1 MCLFAQSVS
10 LVLMLAFLTGCGEPA
25 AAPAPPAAT
34 PSNAATGTAGATE
47 VVEEEPAKTYVGV
60 IVAAETV
67 DLASELRGRL
77 VQVSARPGERV
88 RKGTAVA
95 TIEPLDLTEQLVS
108 AEASVQMSRSGVAQ
122 AQTALRLAQERV
134 TRVSA
139 APEVFSEEE
148 RSVAA
153 GNRETSEKDL
163 ETARARLVQS
173 ESELRRLRGQSA
185 RRVLRATTDGWIAAR
200 LLDPGAL
207 VEAGQPVVRL
217 KRGDRYLLRFAV
229 QPTETAQWPVG
240 RPVRWRPEGLDR
252 AFPAAVARVAQQVDA
267 PSQMVFVEA
276 DLDASAASG
285 AIGLLRDGLVVRVEP
300 ADGQ

>member
-1 MCLFAQSVS
+1 MCLFTQSVS
-10 LVLMLAFLTGCGEPA
+10 FVLMLAFLAGCGEPA

-34 PSNAATGTAGATE
+34 PSAAATGTAGATGAIG

-77 VQVSARPGERV
+77 VEVSARPGERV
-88 RKGTAVA
+88 RKGAAVA

-108 AEASVQMSRSGVAQ
+108 AEASVQMARSGVSQ

-153 GNRETSEKDL
+153 GNRETSEKEL

-185 RRVLRATTDGWIAAR
+185 RRVLRATTDGWVAAR

-229 QPTETAQWPVG
+229 QPAETGEWPAG

-252 AFPAAVARVAQQVDA
+252 TFPAAVARVAQQVDA

-276 DLDASAASG
+276 DLDASASS
-285 AIGLLRDGLVVRVEP
+285 LLRDGLVVRVEP
-300 ADGQ
+300 ADGR

>member
-1 MCLFAQSVS
+1 MA
-10 LVLMLAFLTGCGEPA
+10 
-25 AAPAPPAAT
+25 
-34 PSNAATGTAGATE
+34 
-47 VVEEEPAKTYVGV
+47 EEEPAKTFVGV
-60 IVAAETV
+60 VVAAETV

-77 VQVSARPGERV
+77 LQVSARPGERV
-88 RKGTAVA
+88 QKGMAVA
-95 TIEPLDLTEQLVS
+95 TIEPLDLTEQIVS
-108 AEASVQMSRSGVAQ
+108 AEAAVQMARSGVAQ
-122 AQTALRLAQERV
+122 AQTALRMAQERV

-153 GNRETSEKDL
+153 GNRETSEKEL
-163 ETARARLVQS
+163 ETARARLAQA
-173 ESELRRLRGQSA
+173 ESDLRRLKGQSA
-185 RRVLRATTDGWIAAR
+185 RRVLRATTDGWVAAR

-229 QPTETAQWPVG
+229 PPAETAQWPVG

-252 AFPAAVARVAQQVDA
+252 AFPAEVARVAQQVDA

-276 DLDASAASG
+276 DLDGLSSSG
-285 AIGLLRDGLVVRVEP
+285 ASSLVRDGLVVRVEP
-300 ADGQ
+300 ADVR

>member
-1 MCLFAQSVS
+1 MCLFSQSIS
-10 LVLMLAFLTGCGEPA
+10 LVLATLLLAGCGGPA
-25 AAPAPPAAT
+25 AAPPAEEAAAQAAPRIAEAAV
-34 PSNAATGTAGATE
+34 AR
-47 VVEEEPAKTYVGV
+47 EEPAKGYVGV
-60 IVAAETV
+60 VVAAETV

-77 VQVSARPGERV
+77 VQVSVRPGERV
-88 RKGTAVA
+88 GKGMAVA

-108 AEASVQMSRSGVAQ
+108 AEAAVQMARSGVSQ

-163 ETARARLVQS
+163 ETARARLVQA
-173 ESELRRLRGQSA
+173 ESELRRLKGQSA
-185 RRVLRATTDGWIAAR
+185 RRVLRATTEGWVAAR

-229 QPTETAQWPVG
+229 PPGETARWPAG
-240 RPVRWRPEGLDR
+240 RPVRWRPESLDR
-252 AFPAAVARVAQQVDA
+252 AFEAKVARVAQQVDA

-276 DLDASAASG
+276 DLDPSSAA
-285 AIGLLRDGLVVRVEP
+285 GLLRDGLIVRVEP
-300 ADGQ
+300 ADVR

>member
-1 MCLFAQSVS
+1 MCLFTRSIS
-10 LVLMLAFLTGCGEPA
+10 LAAVVLLTGCLLAGCGEPA
-25 AAPAPPAAT
+25 ATPPREAAAKPVAAAT
-34 PSNAATGTAGATE
+34 VA
-47 VVEEEPAKTYVGV
+47 EEEPAKTFVGV
-60 IVAAETV
+60 VVAAETV

-77 VQVSARPGERV
+77 LQVSARPGERV
-88 RKGTAVA
+88 RKGMAVA
-95 TIEPLDLTEQLVS
+95 TIEPLDLTEQIVS
-108 AEASVQMSRSGVAQ
+108 AEASVQMSRSGVSQ

-134 TRVSA
+134 TRLSA

-153 GNRETSEKDL
+153 GNRETSEKELD
-163 ETARARLVQS
+163 TARARLAQT

-185 RRVLRATTDGWIAAR
+185 RRVLRATTDGWVAAR

-229 QPTETAQWPVG
+229 PPNETAQWPVG

-252 AFPAAVARVAQQVDA
+252 AFPAAVARVAQQVDP

-276 DLDASAASG
+276 DLESSSPSG
-285 AIGLLRDGLVVRVEP
+285 ASGLLRDGLVVRVEP
-300 ADGQ
+300 ADVR